1 MTSVF
6 TCEGGPL
13 GPGGVHQPRAED
25 VRPGVQEAVDG
36 GHGEAR
42 HRGHV
47 HQGGADG
54 MKVSRSGV
62 ARSRGHEVTRGEVP
76 GHGAAPRHHHV
87 HHAAGDT
94 PGHGQR
100 QAHAVQRVVGV
111 LHGERL

>member
-6 TCEGGPL
+6 TCEGDPL

-62 ARSRGHEVTRGEVP
+62 MLRGHEVRYLGT
-76 GHGAAPRHHHV
+76 ARHR
-87 HHAAGDT
+87 DT
-94 PGHGQR
+94 ITFITPPETHPVTASARPTPYSG
-100 QAHAVQRVVGV
+100 
-111 LHGERL
+111 